1 MEELPLVEQYRKEL
15 YRIGWRIQYRARVI
29 SNREI
34 VKEER
39 EFYTTSFTDGV
50 DNELYI
56 EDLINSLPST
66 TGKKIIYELYINDK
80 TEAQVAR
87 ELNMTQQAVSK
98 WKKKMLKHL
107 SQTPSLTSSS
117 I

>member
-1 MEELPLVEQYRKEL
+1 MERFSLVEQYRKEL

-34 VKEER
+34 IKEEE
-39 EFYTTSFTDGV
+39 EFYAISFTDDV
-50 DNELYI
+50 NNKLYI
-56 EDLINSLPST
+56 KELINSLPST
-66 TGKKIIYELYINDK
+66 TGKAIIHELYINDK
-80 TEAQVAR
+80 TETQVAR

-107 SQTPSLTSSS
+107 YQTLSLTKSS